1 MIPAIMQ
8 FRRLICTN
16 FLHLLFK
23 FLPVTMASGTPTSVA
38 AALPQEGGPTSIIK
52 KFTTYANILTETTIC
67 KLIFMW
73 HLTLNFSFVIQS
85 LSSCAFLSADEN
97 KLKAAQEISE
107 NFEVQR
113 LVKIQAAKKV

>member
-1 MIPAIMQ
+1 
-8 FRRLICTN
+8 
-16 FLHLLFK
+16 
-23 FLPVTMASGTPTSVA
+23 MASGTPTSVA

-73 HLTLNFSFVIQS
+73 SFTLNFSFVIQS

-113 LVKIQAAKKV
+113 LVKIQAVLKDYYKHKSFILIVNLIKLNFH